1 MSHLAHIVKLK
12 ERLIAEGV
20 LHPQQHID
28 IAQTAYTKAL
38 IAVNGGNNLD
48 EQTCINFNRHIL
60 SYWNE
65 ITPVNGNLVMAQV
78 GQFFRG
84 LQQSLNTVNT
94 GDVIVIKITP
104 RVETPG
110 DVDYTKLEPYEA
122 LIQIL
127 IDEANR
133 KLPQFTET
141 NQIA

>member
-12 ERLIAEGV
+12 ERLITEGV

-38 IAVNGGNNLD
+38 IAVNGGNKLD
-48 EQTCINFNRHIL
+48 EQTCINFNRYIL

-65 ITPVNGNLVMAQV
+65 ITPVNGNLVMSQV

-84 LQQSLNTVNT
+84 LQQSLNAVNV
-94 GDVIVIKITP
+94 GDVIVIKVTP
-104 RVETPG
+104 RVETPEAL
-110 DVDYTKLEPYEA
+110 DYTKLEPYEA

-127 IDEANR
+127 IDEANC

-141 NQIA
+141 NKIA

>member
-38 IAVNGGNNLD
+38 LAVNGGNKLD
-48 EQTCINFNRHIL
+48 EQTCIAFNRYIL

-65 ITPVNGNLVMAQV
+65 VTPVNGNLVLSQV
-78 GQFFRG
+78 GQFFRN
-84 LQQSLNTVNT
+84 LQQSLNTVNV
-94 GDVIVIKITP
+94 GDSIVIKITP
-104 RVETPG
+104 RVETPE
-110 DVDYTKLEPYEA
+110 DFDYTKLEPYEA

-133 KLPQFTET
+133 KLPKFTET
-141 NQIA
+141 NQIV

>member
-12 ERLIAEGV
+12 ENLIQEGV

-38 IAVNGGNNLD
+38 ITVNGANKLD
-48 EQTCINFNRHIL
+48 EQTCINFNRYIL

-65 ITPVNGNLVMAQV
+65 VTPVNGNMVMAQI
-78 GQFFRG
+78 GQFFRN
-84 LQQSLNTVNT
+84 LQQLLNSTLVD
-94 GDVIVIKITP
+94 DVAVIKITP
-104 RVETPG
+104 RVETEG
-110 DVDYTKLEPYEA
+110 DIDYTKLESYSA
-122 LIQIL
+122 LVQIL

-133 KLPQFTET
+133 KLPKFTET

>member
-20 LHPQQHID
+20 LHPQQHVD

-38 IAVNGGNNLD
+38 IAVNGGNKLD
-48 EQTCINFNRHIL
+48 EQTCINFNRYIL

-65 ITPVNGNLVMAQV
+65 VTPVNGNLVMSQV

-84 LQQSLNTVNT
+84 LQQTLNAVNVA
-94 GDVIVIKITP
+94 DVMVIKITP

-122 LIQIL
+122 LVQIL
-127 IDEANR
+127 IDEANH
-133 KLPQFTET
+133 KLPKFTST
-141 NQIA
+141 NHIA